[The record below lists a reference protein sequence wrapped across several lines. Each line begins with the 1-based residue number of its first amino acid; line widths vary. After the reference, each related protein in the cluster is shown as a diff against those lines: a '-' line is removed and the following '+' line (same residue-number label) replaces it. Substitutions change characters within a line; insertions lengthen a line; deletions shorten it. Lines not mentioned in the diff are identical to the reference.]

1 MESKDLL
8 KFWASRDNSKLSA
21 KQLSIRLPTHIA
33 ARISA
38 LCEIYPSKNRTQI
51 ISDLLSTALDNLE
64 DGMSYD
70 ESDEPKFVHPEVG
83 DIYAVYGPG
92 TKGHYLNTA
101 NKHLTELESE
111 LGNDEPELFH
121 VVTEYD
127 DRY

>member
-8 KFWASRDNSKLSA
+8 KFWATRDNSKLSA

-38 LCEIYPSKNRTQI
+38 LCEIYPSKNRTQV

-70 ESDEPKFVHPEVG
+70 ESAEPSFVHPEVG
-83 DIYAVYGPG
+83 PIYEVYGLG
-92 TKGHYLNTA
+92 TKGHYLNTT
-101 NKHLTELESE
+101 NKYLTELELE
-111 LGNDEPELFH
+111 LGNDNPELFD
-121 VVTEYD
+121 VITEFD
-127 DRY
+127 ERR